1 MQTIIY
7 TSKATQADLH
17 DIMNAEAV
25 CFSDAWSESALSSQL
40 SSDYALTLCART
52 QNGELLGYIS
62 GGITSPEAEI
72 FRVATLP
79 EHRRMGVGRALLSEF
94 IREAHSLSCED
105 FFIEVRESNTPA
117 RALYASFGFAEI
129 GKRKGYYKSPK
140 EDAILLSAH
149 LPDGEQV

>member
-7 TSKATQADLH
+7 TNKATEQDLRE
-17 DIMNAEAV
+17 IAYAEEV

-40 SSDYALTLCART
+40 ESEYALTVCART
-52 QNGELLGYIS
+52 ENGKFLGYIS

-79 EHRRMGVGRALLSEF
+79 ECRRMGVGRALLSEF
-94 IREAHSLSCED
+94 IRVAHTLCCED
-105 FFIEVRESNTPA
+105 FFIEVRESNIPA
-117 RALYASFGFAEI
+117 RALYASFGFSET
-129 GKRKGYYKSPK
+129 GKRKGYYKNPK

-149 LPDGEQV
+149 LTDNE